1 MKVKEI
7 MKKVVT
13 IEGNATVKEASALMS
28 KKNIGCLVVTEKD
41 LIVGIITERD
51 ILKHI
56 SHSNNLHAKVEDIM
70 TQDVITVSPNASIDE
85 AADIMF
91 QHKIKKLPVVDKNKL
106 VGIITAT
113 DIIANADS
121 IDEPF
126 LF

>member
-13 IEGNATVKEASALMS
+13 VNGSATLKQAASLMS
-28 KKNIGCLVVTEKD
+28 RKNIGSLIVTEKD
-41 LIVGIITERD
+41 TVLGIVTERD

-70 TQDVITVSPNASIDE
+70 TEDVITVNANADLIE
-85 AADIMF
+85 ASNLMF
-91 QHKIKKLPVVDKNKL
+91 QHKIKKLPVIEKDKL
-106 VGIITAT
+106 VGIVTAT
-113 DIIANADS
+113 DLIANADS

>member
-7 MKKVVT
+7 MKKAIT
-13 IEGNATVKEASALMS
+13 IDRKATVKEASALMS
-28 KKNIGCLVVTEKD
+28 KKNIGCLVVTAED
-41 LIVGIITERD
+41 LIVGIVTERD

-56 SHSNNLHAKVEDIM
+56 SHSNNLHAKIEDIM
-70 TQDVITVSPNASIDE
+70 SQDVITISPNAPIDE
-85 AADIMF
+85 AADMMF

-113 DIIANADS
+113 DIIANSDS

>member
-1 MKVKEI
+1 
-7 MKKVVT
+7 
-13 IEGNATVKEASALMS
+13 ALMS
-28 KKNIGCLVVTEKD
+28 KKNIGCLIVTVKD
-41 LIVGIITERD
+41 LIAGIITERD
-51 ILKHI
+51 IIRQI

-70 TQDVITVSPNASIDE
+70 SLDVITVSPNASIDE

-91 QHKIKKLPVVDKNKL
+91 QHKIKKLPVVDKGKL
-106 VGIITAT
+106 IGIITAT

>member
-1 MKVKEI
+1 MKVKDI

-13 IEGNATVKEASALMS
+13 VDRKATIKEASALMS
-28 KKNIGCLVVTEKD
+28 KKNIGCLIVTVKD

-56 SHSNNLHAKVEDIM
+56 SHSNNLYAKVEDIM
-70 TQDVITVSPNASIDE
+70 TPDVITISPNASLDE
-85 AADIMF
+85 AADVMF
-91 QHKIKKLPVVDKNKL
+91 QHKIKKLPVVDKGKL
-106 VGIITAT
+106 LGIITAT